1 MATLLLA
8 SFNNG
13 RVRFVAE
20 YDEKTLV
27 VTALRCDQDDAEA
40 VKKTAS
46 ARLTTS
52 NTEVAAI
59 GRTDESAERK
69 TIDSGLKLI
78 RDEKTGELDM
88 PYAVKCEYP
97 AVEKPSLSA
106 EKG

>member
-46 ARLTTS
+46 SRLTTS
-52 NTEVAAI
+52 NTQVAAI
-59 GRTDESAERK
+59 GRTDESVDRK
-69 TIDSGLKLI
+69 TIDSGLKII
-78 RDEKTGELDM
+78 RDEKTGELTF
-88 PYAVKCEYP
+88 PYTVQCEYP
-97 AVEKPSLSA
+97 AVPKPSLST
-106 EKG
+106 ERG